1 MSKDILPD
9 NLLKEAVAKAWAI
22 ENAIC
27 EGQEAKLPEHTFSDE
42 YRQKMRRLIDGTQI
56 DGVLTEEKPER
67 RRRVIKKKS
76 LRIKILLVAAIVM
89 MLGSMTVLAVEPL
102 REKIYQMVELLFW
115 DHTDIR
121 FEEMAE
127 EMNGQ
132 SQEIS
137 LKNYKIQ
144 KLTKVPS
151 KFKKEN
157 ARIDYTFF
165 DYTESYCDEKGHA
178 MHYRMGPAEDFT
190 ASVTSDGKPAKI
202 ISFRGEKA
210 YLLTDNSG
218 WHNIFYVKDGYVY
231 DLGGYEE
238 VEELIKILESAFD
251 TSESPGIVHPE
262 EKGSLPGKEIS
273 ELYMV
278 RKLEN
283 LPKGY
288 KLSWEEEN
296 IDGYQFVQG
305 YFGDSKSMDDD
316 CSEILYMQQPE
327 EYFDRSII
335 SDKNKVTEIMIGG
348 EKVYAMPGDELPHKI
363 VMIKDK
369 IAYTLEG
376 DERKEVLIEILKGTL
391 DTGEN

>member
-56 DGVLTEEKPER
+56 DGVLPEEKPER

-76 LRIKILLVAAIVM
+76 LRIKILLVA
-89 MLGSMTVLAVEPL
+89 
-102 REKIYQMVELLFW
+102 
-115 DHTDIR
+115 
-121 FEEMAE
+121 
-127 EMNGQ
+127 NGQ
-132 SQEIS
+132 SQKIS

-178 MHYRMGPAEDFT
+178 MHYRMGPAEEFT
-190 ASVTSDGKPAKI
+190 VSVTSDGKPAKI

-210 YLLTDNSG
+210 YLLTDNRG

-278 RKLEN
+278 HKLEN

-335 SDKNKVTEIMIGG
+335 SDKNRVTEIMIGG

-376 DERKEVLIEILKGTL
+376 DERKEVLIEILKRTL